1 MSTKKIALVTGIAGQ
16 DGSYLASSDIGYQ
29 GAISFDASKPDGS
42 PRKWMDSGR
51 LNALGWQA
59 KVELQTGLLWPM
71 KHDF

>member
-51 LNALGWQA
+51 PTTSLPRVLY
-59 KVELQTGLLWPM
+59 PSS
-71 KHDF
+71 